1 MTGQRNT
8 PDLIV
13 DVLREAIGRG
23 MLRPGQALSQAE
35 LSQQFGVSV
44 IPVREAL
51 RRLEADGLVV
61 VRHNRGAF
69 VAKLTPVDVRELYE
83 IRSPLEVQALR
94 LALPNLTA
102 KDVRAARDVL
112 DRLDRVDD
120 GESWTVLDR
129 EFHLTL
135 YRPCGRSRLLGLIGR
150 LRTNT
155 ELYHSALN
163 SVVAVY
169 PECQVIHRAIVDACA
184 AGEVERPLTL
194 LAEHLREGGERLA
207 WAVAEMD

>member
-1 MTGQRNT
+1 MSGRRNT

-23 MLRPGQALSQAE
+23 VLRPGQALSQAE
-35 LSQQFGVSV
+35 LSSAFGVST

-69 VAKLTPVDVRELYE
+69 VAELTPADVRELYE
-83 IRSPLEVQALR
+83 IRTPLEVQALR
-94 LALPNLTA
+94 LALPNFSGV
-102 KDVRAARDVL
+102 DIRAALDVL
-112 DRLDRVDD
+112 DRLDLVDD
-120 GESWTVLDR
+120 GERWTVLDR

-135 YRPCGRSRLLGLIGR
+135 YRPCGRPRLLELIGR

-169 PECQVIHRAIVDACA
+169 PHCQAAHRAIVDACA
-184 AGEVERPLTL
+184 AGQREQALAL
-194 LAEHLREGGERLA
+194 LAEHLDEGGERLA
-207 WAVAEMD
+207 LAVAEMT

>member
-1 MTGQRNT
+1 MTERRNT
-8 PDLIV
+8 SDLIV
-13 DVLREAIGRG
+13 DVLREAVGRG
-23 MLRPGQALSQAE
+23 ILKPGQALSQAE
-35 LSQQFGVSV
+35 LSQEFGVSI

-69 VAKLTPVDVRELYE
+69 VAELTPADVRELYE

-94 LALPNLTA
+94 LALPHMTA
-102 KDVRAARDVL
+102 ADLQAARDVL
-112 DRLDRVDD
+112 DRLDGVDD
-120 GESWTVLDR
+120 GENWTVLDR

-135 YRPCGRSRLLGLIGR
+135 YRVCGRARLLELIGR

-169 PECQVIHRAIVDACA
+169 PECQSIHRAIVDACA
-184 AGEVERPLTL
+184 AGESQEALLL

-207 WAVAEMD
+207 QAVEAG